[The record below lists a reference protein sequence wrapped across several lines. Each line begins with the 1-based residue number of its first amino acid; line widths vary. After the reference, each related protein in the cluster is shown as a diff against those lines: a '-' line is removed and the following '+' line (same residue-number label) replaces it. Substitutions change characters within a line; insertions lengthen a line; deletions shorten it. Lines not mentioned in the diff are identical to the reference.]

1 MSLGLSPY
9 LLKHVWHITLPFPPH
24 ALQINRPPYV
34 MYIPSP
40 QFGHGTALVHLADKE
55 YNLILC
61 IWKLTL
67 SRRLIQLYCSQE
79 RSGMIN
85 QDSHLLVIQRSTLEW
100 STGGNTL
107 YCQRHCSDTPKT
119 QARKKLSPP
128 QFSSRQICCRGLIL
142 LVHLANPLFLAH
154 SFKPANPLQPMTP
167 SSQQICHRQ
176 FIPLSP
182 VSPTQAEHFCEPSH
196 ISFVANA

>member
-9 LLKHVWHITLPFPPH
+9 LLKHVWHITLTFPPH
-24 ALQINRPPYV
+24 ALQINRLPYV

-79 RSGMIN
+79 RSGMIE
-85 QDSHLLVIQRSTLEW
+85 QDSHLLVIQRSTLE
-100 STGGNTL
+100 
-107 YCQRHCSDTPKT
+107 
-119 QARKKLSPP
+119 
-128 QFSSRQICCRGLIL
+128 
-142 LVHLANPLFLAH
+142 
-154 SFKPANPLQPMTP
+154 
-167 SSQQICHRQ
+167 
-176 FIPLSP
+176 
-182 VSPTQAEHFCEPSH
+182 
-196 ISFVANA
+196 

>member
-1 MSLGLSPY
+1 VYFFFFFLCCSIFVKTMVSY
-9 LLKHVWHITLPFPPH
+9 FPH
-24 ALQINRPPYV
+24 ASHSL
-34 MYIPSP
+34 
-40 QFGHGTALVHLADKE
+40 HL
-55 YNLILC
+55 
-61 IWKLTL
+61 
-67 SRRLIQLYCSQE
+67 
-79 RSGMIN
+79 
-85 QDSHLLVIQRSTLEW
+85 HLLVIQRSTLEW
-100 STGGNTL
+100 STGGNTV

-142 LVHLANPLFLAH
+142 LVHLANPLLLAH

-182 VSPTQAEHFCEPSH
+182 VSPTQAEHFFEPSH
-196 ISFVANA
+196 ISFVASA